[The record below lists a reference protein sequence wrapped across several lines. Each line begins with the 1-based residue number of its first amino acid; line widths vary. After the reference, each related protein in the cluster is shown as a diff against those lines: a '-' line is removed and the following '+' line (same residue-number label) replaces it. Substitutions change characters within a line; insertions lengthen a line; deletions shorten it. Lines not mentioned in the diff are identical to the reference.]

1 MKSVYISAFLIL
13 IFSLTFSASNVLA
26 ESITTPDKS
35 VRAEIKNEINTQ
47 KEVRQ
52 EIKAKV
58 KAEGQEIKAKIS
70 ATRRERIR
78 SFFGRMIVRIEATI
92 DRIKNLIS
100 RIETRIATIE
110 TGNQDLDTQ
119 SALDNI
125 AEAKVSLSSAESELF
140 TLKSMLETTLS
151 SEDPKAELGK
161 IQQSVKKIKDDLRQ
175 THTLL
180 VQSIGDLK
188 GLRGGTNGG

>member
-1 MKSVYISAFLIL
+1 M
-13 IFSLTFSASNVLA
+13 SN
-26 ESITTPDKS
+26 
-35 VRAEIKNEINTQ
+35 
-47 KEVRQ
+47 
-52 EIKAKV
+52 
-58 KAEGQEIKAKIS
+58 
-70 ATRRERIR
+70 
-78 SFFGRMIVRIEATI
+78 
-92 DRIKNLIS
+92 KNLIS